1 LEKLVHRLGVE
12 AGEDMARFDMA
23 GFKVELAPQ
32 PAAPASSSVV
42 TNTSEQGI
50 KSQFRFGAL
59 AAPLAKIFSRQLAN
73 TLLALLTPAA
83 VVAFVMGLWRVCA
96 DLGWAGA
103 FLIAD
108 GLFSHWQVWI
118 ALSIA
123 LKMLS
128 STLIAWGSRTGK
140 FSEEN

>member
-1 LEKLVHRLGVE
+1 
-12 AGEDMARFDMA
+12 MASFNLT
-23 GFKVELAPQ
+23 GFKVELTPQ
-32 PAAPASSSVV
+32 PVPPAPSGAVAA
-42 TNTSEQGI
+42 TSRDSI
-50 KSQFRFGAL
+50 KSQFRF
-59 AAPLAKIFSRQLAN
+59 AAPVAKIFSRQLAN
-73 TLLALLTPAA
+73 TLIALLTPAA

-108 GLFSHWQVWI
+108 GFFSHWQVWI

-128 STLIAWGSRTGK
+128 SALIAWGSPRAK
-140 FSEEN
+140 FSAEN

>member
-1 LEKLVHRLGVE
+1 
-12 AGEDMARFDMA
+12 MAPRFDMA
-23 GFKVELAPQ
+23 GFKVELTPQ
-32 PAAPASSSVV
+32 PAAPAPSSVV
-42 TNTSEQGI
+42 TTSSENLV
-50 KSQFRFGAL
+50 KPQFRLDAVP
-59 AAPLAKIFSRQLAN
+59 AVVATIFSRQLAN
-73 TLLALLTPAA
+73 TLIALLTPAA
-83 VVAFVMGLWRVCA
+83 VIAFVMGVWRVCA

-108 GLFSHWQVWI
+108 GFFSHWQVWI

-128 STLIAWGSRTGK
+128 STLIAWGSRAAK

>member
-1 LEKLVHRLGVE
+1 
-12 AGEDMARFDMA
+12 MASFNMA

-32 PAAPASSSVV
+32 SVPPAPSGVIA
-42 TNTSEQGI
+42 NTSEHTI
-50 KSQFRFGAL
+50 KPQLRF

-73 TLLALLTPAA
+73 TLIALLTPAA
-83 VVAFVMGLWRVCA
+83 VVAFVMGLWRMCA
-96 DLGWAGA
+96 DLGWAGP

-108 GLFSHWQVWI
+108 GFFSHWQVWI

-123 LKMLS
+123 LKTLS
-128 STLIAWGSRTGK
+128 STLIAWGSRTAK

>member
-1 LEKLVHRLGVE
+1 MTRFE
-12 AGEDMARFDMA
+12 MARFEA
-23 GFKVELAPQ
+23 ELAPQ
-32 PAAPASSSVV
+32 SAAPAPSGVV
-42 TNTSEQGI
+42 TRTSENII
-50 KSQFRFGAL
+50 KSQLRLEAVP
-59 AAPLAKIFSRQLAN
+59 AALAKIFSRQLAN
-73 TLLALLTPAA
+73 TLIALLTPAA

-108 GLFSHWQVWI
+108 GFFSHWQVWI
-118 ALSIA
+118 ALAMA

-128 STLIAWGSRTGK
+128 STLIAWGSRTAK

>member
-1 LEKLVHRLGVE
+1 
-12 AGEDMARFDMA
+12 MARFDMA
-23 GFKVELAPQ
+23 GFKIELAPQ
-32 PAAPASSSVV
+32 PAAAAPSGLV
-42 TNTSEQGI
+42 TNTSEHTL
-50 KSQFRFGAL
+50 KSQFRFAAL
-59 AAPLAKIFSRQLAN
+59 LAPVGIIFSRQLAN
-73 TLLALLTPAA
+73 TLIALLTPAA
-83 VVAFVMGLWRVCA
+83 VVAFVLGLWRVCA

-108 GLFSHWQVWI
+108 GFFSHWQVWI

-128 STLIAWGSRTGK
+128 STLIAWGSRSGK